1 MKEKEIGDRAA
12 ITPDGDWYVQ
22 AGTGMAQTLRIA
34 SEKRAYTLTDRG
46 TYLAQSSGLDLAVI
60 CEDDPL
66 LWNHYSVMLV
76 NPSKH
81 PHVHADAA
89 RKFADFLVSPKTQQ
103 RIARFGVDKYGQ
115 PLFFPRSSEPV
126 TAQCQ

>member
-1 MKEKEIGDRAA
+1 
-12 ITPDGDWYVQ
+12 
-22 AGTGMAQTLRIA
+22 MAQTIRIA

-66 LWNHYSVMLV
+66 LQNHYSVMLV
-76 NPSKH
+76 NPAKH
-81 PHVHADAA
+81 PRVHSDAA

-103 RIARFGVDKYGQ
+103 RIAIFGVDKYGQ
-115 PLFFPRSSEPV
+115 PLFFPHSSEPV
-126 TAQCQ
+126 TPQ